1 MFIRL
6 HICANLFSLKL
17 LIQHN
22 SKQKGLGMTIK
33 VAIDAVISHVETQTT
48 SFDNKFVDSV
58 NVMRRLSAPATTAPR
73 TTIGGG
79 NGR

>member
-1 MFIRL
+1 
-6 HICANLFSLKL
+6 
-17 LIQHN
+17 
-22 SKQKGLGMTIK
+22 MTIK